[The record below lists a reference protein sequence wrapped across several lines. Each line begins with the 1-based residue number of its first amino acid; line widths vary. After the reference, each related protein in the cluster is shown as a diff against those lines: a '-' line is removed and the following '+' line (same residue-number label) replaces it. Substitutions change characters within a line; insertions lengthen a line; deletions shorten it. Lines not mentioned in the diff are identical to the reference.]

1 MGRAMG
7 TAARVGDQVQITRV
21 EIDETRLVLDI
32 NGGLRGHRGSW
43 KDHVQIGVGG
53 PVSTSS
59 TQVNQPQNGTT
70 VAGTTIEIFVPEG
83 VSGLKAD
90 DVKRILKPVL
100 DFDKET
106 ATENYVEKL
115 PEPVQAAIKAKKA
128 LVGMDRDQVLLA
140 LGKPRHKERTVK
152 EGNELE
158 DWVYGLPPGKMTFV
172 TFEGSKVSKVKEA
185 YADLGGS
192 IATPLPPR

>member
-1 MGRAMG
+1 MG

-21 EIDETRLVLDI
+21 EIEETRLVLDI

-53 PVSTSS
+53 PVNSSS

-128 LVGMDRDQVLLA
+128 LVGMDRDEVLLA